1 MKIIVGISGASSV
14 HLGIRV
20 ANEILA
26 AGHEVCAIISDG
38 ARVTFKS
45 EKAWEYLGNS
55 RIPKDNLGNSRIP
68 KANLENSRIL
78 NENLGNSR
86 IPNENLGNSG
96 IPNENFLQIEEF
108 LDEKIDIQRNMS
120 DAAASGSSGYEAMI
134 IAPCSSNT
142 LAKVAAGI
150 CDNLL
155 LRAAAV
161 MLKEQRKLI
170 IAPREMPFS
179 PLSIKHMSELS
190 GLGVMFA
197 PPMIAH
203 YNKPLSLN
211 DAENFIIGKWLDC
224 LNIKNNLFKRWKI

>member
-55 RIPKDNLGNSRIP
+55 RIPKANLGNSRIP
-68 KANLENSRIL
+68 KD
-78 NENLGNSR
+78 NLGNSR
-86 IPNENLGNSG
+86 

-108 LDEKIDIQRNMS
+108 LDEKIDIQSNMS
-120 DAAASGSSGYEAMI
+120 GAAASGSSGYEAMI

-179 PLSIKHMSELS
+179 PLSIKHMNKLS
-190 GLGVMFA
+190 SLGVMFA

-203 YNKPLSLN
+203 YSKPLSLN

>member
-55 RIPKDNLGNSRIP
+55 RIP
-68 KANLENSRIL
+68 
-78 NENLGNSR
+78 
-86 IPNENLGNSG
+86 
-96 IPNENFLQIEEF
+96 NENFLQIEEF
-108 LDEKIDIQRNMS
+108 LDEKIDIQSNMW

-203 YNKPLSLN
+203 YSKPKSLN

>member
-45 EKAWEYLGNS
+45 EKAWEYLSNS
-55 RIPKDNLGNSRIP
+55 R
-68 KANLENSRIL
+68 
-78 NENLGNSR
+78 
-86 IPNENLGNSG
+86 

-108 LDEKIDIQRNMS
+108 LDEKIDIQSNMS
-120 DAAASGSSGYEAMI
+120 SAAASGSSGYEAMI

-203 YNKPLSLN
+203 YSKPLSLN

>member
-45 EKAWEYLGNS
+45 EKAWEYLS
-55 RIPKDNLGNSRIP
+55 
-68 KANLENSRIL
+68 
-78 NENLGNSR
+78 NSR
-86 IPNENLGNSG
+86 IPNENLGNSR

-108 LDEKIDIQRNMS
+108 LDEKIDIQSNMS
-120 DAAASGSSGYEAMI
+120 GAAASGSSGYEAMI

-197 PPMIAH
+197 LPMIAH
-203 YNKPLSLN
+203 YSKPLSLN

>member
-14 HLGIRV
+14 HLGIRA

-55 RIPKDNLGNSRIP
+55 RIPK
-68 KANLENSRIL
+68 ANLENSRIL
-78 NENLGNSR
+78 KANLGNSR
-86 IPNENLGNSG
+86 

-108 LDEKIDIQRNMS
+108 LDEKIDIQSNMW

-179 PLSIKHMSELS
+179 PLSIKHMSDLS

-203 YNKPLSLN
+203 YSKPLSLN
-211 DAENFIIGKWLDC
+211 DTENFIIGKWLDC

>member
-45 EKAWEYLGNS
+45 EKAWEYLSNS
-55 RIPKDNLGNSRIP
+55 RIPKAKSRIP
-68 KANLENSRIL
+68 KANL
-78 NENLGNSR
+78 GNSR
-86 IPNENLGNSG
+86 ISK
-96 IPNENFLQIEEF
+96 ENFLQIEEF
-108 LDEKIDIQRNMS
+108 LDEKIDIQSNMS
-120 DAAASGSSGYEAMI
+120 SAAASGSSGYEAMI

-190 GLGVMFA
+190 SLGVMFA

-203 YNKPLSLN
+203 YSKPLSLN

>member
-45 EKAWEYLGNS
+45 EKAWEYLSDS
-55 RIPKDNLGNSRIP
+55 RIPKAKSRIPKAKSRIPNQNLGNSR
-68 KANLENSRIL
+68 
-78 NENLGNSR
+78 
-86 IPNENLGNSG
+86 

-108 LDEKIDIQRNMS
+108 LDEKIDIQSNMW

-203 YNKPLSLN
+203 YSKPLSLN

>member
-45 EKAWEYLGNS
+45 EKAWEYLSNS
-55 RIPKDNLGNSRIP
+55 RIPKDNLGNSRI
-68 KANLENSRIL
+68 S
-78 NENLGNSR
+78 
-86 IPNENLGNSG
+86 
-96 IPNENFLQIEEF
+96 NENFLQIEEF
-108 LDEKIDIQRNMS
+108 LDEKIDIQSNMS
-120 DAAASGSSGYEAMI
+120 SAAASGSSGYEAMI

-203 YNKPLSLN
+203 YSKPLSLN

>member
-1 MKIIVGISGASSV
+1 MKIIVGISSASSV
-14 HLGIRV
+14 HPGIRV

-55 RIPKDNLGNSRIP
+55 RIL
-68 KANLENSRIL
+68 KANLENSR
-78 NENLGNSR
+78 
-86 IPNENLGNSG
+86 

-108 LDEKIDIQRNMS
+108 LDEKIDIQSNMS
-120 DAAASGSSGYEAMI
+120 SAAASGSSGYEAMI

-197 PPMIAH
+197 LPMIAH
-203 YNKPLSLN
+203 YSKPKSLN

>member
-20 ANEILA
+20 ANEILV

-55 RIPKDNLGNSRIP
+55 RIPK
-68 KANLENSRIL
+68 ANLENSR
-78 NENLGNSR
+78 
-86 IPNENLGNSG
+86 

-108 LDEKIDIQRNMS
+108 LDEKIDIQSNMW
-120 DAAASGSSGYEAMI
+120 DVAASGSSGYEAMI

-161 MLKEQRKLI
+161 MLKEQRKLV

-203 YNKPLSLN
+203 YSKPLSLN

>member
-45 EKAWEYLGNS
+45 EKAWEYLS
-55 RIPKDNLGNSRIP
+55 
-68 KANLENSRIL
+68 
-78 NENLGNSR
+78 NSR
-86 IPNENLGNSG
+86 IPNENLGNSRISSQNLG
-96 IPNENFLQIEEF
+96 NSRIPNENFLQIEEF
-108 LDEKIDIQRNMS
+108 LDEKIDIQSNMW

-197 PPMIAH
+197 LPMIAH
-203 YNKPLSLN
+203 YSKPLSLN

>member
-45 EKAWEYLGNS
+45 EKAWEYLSNS
-55 RIPKDNLGNSRIP
+55 RISKAKSRIPNQNLGNSRIP
-68 KANLENSRIL
+68 K
-78 NENLGNSR
+78 
-86 IPNENLGNSG
+86 
-96 IPNENFLQIEEF
+96 ENFLQIEEF
-108 LDEKIDIQRNMS
+108 LDEKIDIQSNMS
-120 DAAASGSSGYEAMI
+120 SAAASGSSGYEAMI

-161 MLKEQRKLI
+161 MLKEQRKLV

-197 PPMIAH
+197 LPMIAH
-203 YNKPLSLN
+203 YSKPKSLN

>member
-55 RIPKDNLGNSRIP
+55 RIPKANLGNSRIL
-68 KANLENSRIL
+68 KA
-78 NENLGNSR
+78 NLGNSR
-86 IPNENLGNSG
+86 

-108 LDEKIDIQRNMS
+108 LDEKIDIQSNMS
-120 DAAASGSSGYEAMI
+120 SAAASGSSGYEAMI

-197 PPMIAH
+197 LPMIAH
-203 YNKPLSLN
+203 YSKPKSLN

>member
-55 RIPKDNLGNSRIP
+55 RIPNENLGNSRIP

-78 NENLGNSR
+78 NEN
-86 IPNENLGNSG
+86 
-96 IPNENFLQIEEF
+96 FLQIEEF
-108 LDEKIDIQRNMS
+108 LDKKIDIQSNMW

-179 PLSIKHMSELS
+179 PLSIKHMNKLS
-190 GLGVMFA
+190 SLGVMFA

-203 YNKPLSLN
+203 YSKPKSLN

>member
-14 HLGIRV
+14 HLGIRA

-45 EKAWEYLGNS
+45 EKAWEYLS
-55 RIPKDNLGNSRIP
+55 
-68 KANLENSRIL
+68 
-78 NENLGNSR
+78 NSR
-86 IPNENLGNSG
+86 IPNENLENSRILKANLGNSR

-108 LDEKIDIQRNMS
+108 LDEKIDIQSNMW

-203 YNKPLSLN
+203 YSKPLSLN

>member
-38 ARVTFKS
+38 ARVTFES

-55 RIPKDNLGNSRIP
+55 RIPNENSKIPKDDLGNSRFLKANLGNSR
-68 KANLENSRIL
+68 
-78 NENLGNSR
+78 
-86 IPNENLGNSG
+86 

-108 LDEKIDIQRNMS
+108 LDEKIDIQSNMW

-190 GLGVMFA
+190 SLGVMFA

-203 YNKPLSLN
+203 YSKPLSLN

>member
-45 EKAWEYLGNS
+45 EKAWEYLSNSRISKAKS
-55 RIPKDNLGNSRIP
+55 RIPK
-68 KANLENSRIL
+68 
-78 NENLGNSR
+78 ENLGNSR
-86 IPNENLGNSG
+86 ISKDDLGNSR
-96 IPNENFLQIEEF
+96 ISKENFLQIEEF
-108 LDEKIDIQRNMS
+108 LDEKIDIQSNMS
-120 DAAASGSSGYEAMI
+120 SAAASGSSGYEAMI

-203 YNKPLSLN
+203 YSKPLSLN

>member
-45 EKAWEYLGNS
+45 EKAWEYLS
-55 RIPKDNLGNSRIP
+55 NSRIP
-68 KANLENSRIL
+68 KAKSRIPK
-78 NENLGNSR
+78 ENLGNSR
-86 IPNENLGNSG
+86 IPNENLGNSR
-96 IPNENFLQIEEF
+96 ISKANFLQIEEF
-108 LDEKIDIQRNMS
+108 LDEKIDIQSNMS
-120 DAAASGSSGYEAMI
+120 SAAASGSSGYEAMI

-203 YNKPLSLN
+203 YSKPLSLN

>member
-14 HLGIRV
+14 HLGIRA

-45 EKAWEYLGNS
+45 EKAWEYLS
-55 RIPKDNLGNSRIP
+55 NSRIP
-68 KANLENSRIL
+68 KAKSRIPSQ
-78 NENLGNSR
+78 NLGNSR
-86 IPNENLGNSG
+86 

-108 LDEKIDIQRNMS
+108 LDEKIDIQSNMS
-120 DAAASGSSGYEAMI
+120 GAAASGSSGYEAMI

-197 PPMIAH
+197 LPMIAH
-203 YNKPLSLN
+203 YSKPLSLN

>member
-55 RIPKDNLGNSRIP
+55 RIPKANLGNSRIL
-68 KANLENSRIL
+68 KA
-78 NENLGNSR
+78 NLGNSR
-86 IPNENLGNSG
+86 IPNENLGNSR

-108 LDEKIDIQRNMS
+108 LDEKIDIQSNMS

-203 YNKPLSLN
+203 YSKPLSLN

>member
-14 HLGIRV
+14 HLGIRA

-55 RIPKDNLGNSRIP
+55 RIPNDNLGNSRIL
-68 KANLENSRIL
+68 KA
-78 NENLGNSR
+78 NLGNSR
-86 IPNENLGNSG
+86 IS
-96 IPNENFLQIEEF
+96 NENFLQIEEF
-108 LDEKIDIQRNMS
+108 LDEKIDIQSNMW

-179 PLSIKHMSELS
+179 PLSIKHMNKLS

-203 YNKPLSLN
+203 YSKPLSLN

-224 LNIKNNLFKRWKI
+224 LNIKNNLFKRWKICKKN

>member
-55 RIPKDNLGNSRIP
+55 RIPK
-68 KANLENSRIL
+68 ANLENSRIL

-86 IPNENLGNSG
+86 IPNEN
-96 IPNENFLQIEEF
+96 FLQIEEF
-108 LDEKIDIQRNMS
+108 LDEKIDIQSNMW

-197 PPMIAH
+197 LPMIAH
-203 YNKPLSLN
+203 YSKPLSLN

>member
-14 HLGIRV
+14 HLGIRA

-55 RIPKDNLGNSRIP
+55 RILKANLGNSR
-68 KANLENSRIL
+68 
-78 NENLGNSR
+78 
-86 IPNENLGNSG
+86 

-108 LDEKIDIQRNMS
+108 LDEKIDIQSNMW

-179 PLSIKHMSELS
+179 PLSIKHMNKLS

-203 YNKPLSLN
+203 YSKPLSLN

>member
-14 HLGIRV
+14 HLGIRA

-45 EKAWEYLGNS
+45 EKAWEYLSNS
-55 RIPKDNLGNSRIP
+55 RIPNDNLGNSRIL
-68 KANLENSRIL
+68 KA
-78 NENLGNSR
+78 NLGNSR
-86 IPNENLGNSG
+86 

-108 LDEKIDIQRNMS
+108 LDEKIDIQSNMW

-197 PPMIAH
+197 LPMIAH
-203 YNKPLSLN
+203 YSKPKSLN

>member
-14 HLGIRV
+14 HLGIRA

-55 RIPKDNLGNSRIP
+55 
-68 KANLENSRIL
+68 
-78 NENLGNSR
+78 
-86 IPNENLGNSG
+86 G

-108 LDEKIDIQRNMS
+108 LDEKIDIQSNMS

-179 PLSIKHMSELS
+179 PLSIKHMNELS

-203 YNKPLSLN
+203 YSKPLSLN

>member
-14 HLGIRV
+14 HLGIRA

-55 RIPKDNLGNSRIP
+55 RIPKANLENSRILKANLGNSRILKANLGNSRIP
-68 KANLENSRIL
+68 K
-78 NENLGNSR
+78 
-86 IPNENLGNSG
+86 
-96 IPNENFLQIEEF
+96 ENFLQIEEF
-108 LDEKIDIQRNMS
+108 LDEKIDIQSNMW

-203 YNKPLSLN
+203 YSKPLSLN

>member
-45 EKAWEYLGNS
+45 EKAWEYLSNS
-55 RIPKDNLGNSRIP
+55 RIPKDDLGNSRIP
-68 KANLENSRIL
+68 KANLGNSRIL

-86 IPNENLGNSG
+86 

-108 LDEKIDIQRNMS
+108 LDEKIDIQSNMS

-203 YNKPLSLN
+203 YSKPLSLN

>member
-45 EKAWEYLGNS
+45 EKAWEYLSNS
-55 RIPKDNLGNSRIP
+55 RILKANLGNSRIP
-68 KANLENSRIL
+68 KANLENYRIP
-78 NENLGNSR
+78 NDNLGNSR
-86 IPNENLGNSG
+86 

-108 LDEKIDIQRNMS
+108 LDEKIDIQSNMS
-120 DAAASGSSGYEAMI
+120 SAAASGSSGYEAMI

-197 PPMIAH
+197 LPMIAH
-203 YNKPLSLN
+203 YSKPLSLN

>member
-55 RIPKDNLGNSRIP
+55 RISKANLGNSR
-68 KANLENSRIL
+68 
-78 NENLGNSR
+78 
-86 IPNENLGNSG
+86 

-108 LDEKIDIQRNMS
+108 LDEKIDIQSNMW

-203 YNKPLSLN
+203 YSKPLSLN

>member
-45 EKAWEYLGNS
+45 EKAWEYLS
-55 RIPKDNLGNSRIP
+55 NSRIP
-68 KANLENSRIL
+68 KAKSRIPK
-78 NENLGNSR
+78 ENLGNSR
-86 IPNENLGNSG
+86 IPNENLGNSR
-96 IPNENFLQIEEF
+96 IPKANFLQIEEF
-108 LDEKIDIQRNMS
+108 LDEKIDIQSNMS
-120 DAAASGSSGYEAMI
+120 GAAASGSSGYEAMI

-197 PPMIAH
+197 LPMIAH
-203 YNKPLSLN
+203 YSKPKSLN

>member
-45 EKAWEYLGNS
+45 EKAWEYLS
-55 RIPKDNLGNSRIP
+55 NSRIP

-86 IPNENLGNSG
+86 IPNEN
-96 IPNENFLQIEEF
+96 FLQIEEF
-108 LDEKIDIQRNMS
+108 LDEKIDIQSNMWDS
-120 DAAASGSSGYEAMI
+120 AASGSSGYEAMI

-197 PPMIAH
+197 LPMIAH
-203 YNKPLSLN
+203 YSKPLSLN

>member
-45 EKAWEYLGNS
+45 EKAWEYLSNS
-55 RIPKDNLGNSRIP
+55 RISKAKSRIPNQNLGNSRIP
-68 KANLENSRIL
+68 K
-78 NENLGNSR
+78 ENLGNSR
-86 IPNENLGNSG
+86 

-108 LDEKIDIQRNMS
+108 LDEKIDIQSNMS

-197 PPMIAH
+197 LPMIAH
-203 YNKPLSLN
+203 YSKPLSLN

>member
-45 EKAWEYLGNS
+45 EKAWEYLSNS
-55 RIPKDNLGNSRIP
+55 RIPKANLENSRIPNENLGNSRIP
-68 KANLENSRIL
+68 KANLENSR
-78 NENLGNSR
+78 
-86 IPNENLGNSG
+86 

-108 LDEKIDIQRNMS
+108 LDEKIDIQSNMW

-179 PLSIKHMSELS
+179 PLSIKHMNELS

-203 YNKPLSLN
+203 YSKPKSLN

>member
-55 RIPKDNLGNSRIP
+55 RIPK
-68 KANLENSRIL
+68 ANLENSRIL

-86 IPNENLGNSG
+86 IPNEN
-96 IPNENFLQIEEF
+96 FLQIEEF
-108 LDEKIDIQRNMS
+108 LDEKIDIQSNMS

-197 PPMIAH
+197 LPMIAH
-203 YNKPLSLN
+203 YSKPLSLN

>member
-14 HLGIRV
+14 HLGIRA

-45 EKAWEYLGNS
+45 EKAWEYLS
-55 RIPKDNLGNSRIP
+55 NSRIP
-68 KANLENSRIL
+68 KAKSRIPSQ
-78 NENLGNSR
+78 NLGNSR
-86 IPNENLGNSG
+86 

-108 LDEKIDIQRNMS
+108 LDEKIDIQSNMS
-120 DAAASGSSGYEAMI
+120 SAAASGSSGYEAMI

-179 PLSIKHMSELS
+179 PLSIKHMNKLS

-203 YNKPLSLN
+203 YSKPLSLN

>member
-45 EKAWEYLGNS
+45 EKAWEYLSNS
-55 RIPKDNLGNSRIP
+55 RIPNDNLGNSRIL
-68 KANLENSRIL
+68 KA
-78 NENLGNSR
+78 NLGNSR
-86 IPNENLGNSG
+86 

-108 LDEKIDIQRNMS
+108 LDEKIDIQSNMW

-161 MLKEQRKLI
+161 MLKEQRKLV

-197 PPMIAH
+197 LPMIAH
-203 YNKPLSLN
+203 YSKPKSLN

>member
-55 RIPKDNLGNSRIP
+55 RI
-68 KANLENSRIL
+68 L

-86 IPNENLGNSG
+86 ILKANLGNSR

-108 LDEKIDIQRNMS
+108 LDEKIDIQSNMS

-197 PPMIAH
+197 LPMIAH
-203 YNKPLSLN
+203 YSKPLSLN

>member
-55 RIPKDNLGNSRIP
+55 RIPKDDLGNS
-68 KANLENSRIL
+68 K
-78 NENLGNSR
+78 
-86 IPNENLGNSG
+86 

-108 LDEKIDIQRNMS
+108 LDEKIDIQSNMS
-120 DAAASGSSGYEAMI
+120 GAAASGSSSYEAMI

-203 YNKPLSLN
+203 YSKPLSLN

>member
-14 HLGIRV
+14 HLGIRA

-55 RIPKDNLGNSRIP
+55 RISKANLGNSR
-68 KANLENSRIL
+68 
-78 NENLGNSR
+78 
-86 IPNENLGNSG
+86 

-108 LDEKIDIQRNMS
+108 LDEKIDIQSNMW

-179 PLSIKHMSELS
+179 PLSIKHMNELS

-203 YNKPLSLN
+203 YSKPLSLN